1 MLTVKDI
8 VDLLSQACVETCD
21 RLFTPMVT
29 LWTFLRP
36 MHSDDP
42 ACRAAVA
49 RRNATRVAQDLEPC
63 SPLTGGYGKARRRL
77 PETVLHRLVPLS
89 GQRLQQQGPP
99 AWHWHG
105 RAVKRVDGSGVSMP
119 DTAANQQDSPQ
130 PGSQAPGVGCP
141 VARIVVGLSVAC
153 GAVLA
158 AAVGRLQGKQTSAR
172 MLWHRLHADLERP
185 DVVLADRFSCS

>member
-1 MLTVKDI
+1 
-8 VDLLSQACVETCD
+8 
-21 RLFTPMVT
+21 
-29 LWTFLRP
+29 
-36 MHSDDP
+36 
-42 ACRAAVA
+42 
-49 RRNATRVAQDLEPC
+49 
-63 SPLTGGYGKARRRL
+63 
-77 PETVLHRLVPLS
+77 
-89 GQRLQQQGPP
+89 
-99 AWHWHG
+99 
-105 RAVKRVDGSGVSMP
+105 MP